1 MPWRRVT
8 YSIMIYWPRSR
19 TGWAAVVSSEE
30 PRISLFADFAGTLK
44 QWINSSGHPA
54 NLLLRGAKWIGV
66 AQASNAR
73 RTYWAMVIGGD

>member
-30 PRISLFADFAGTLK
+30 PRISLLATL
-44 QWINSSGHPA
+44 ISLAP
-54 NLLLRGAKWIGV
+54 
-66 AQASNAR
+66 
-73 RTYWAMVIGGD
+73 